1 MRKLKSKIIET
12 GDFNYIS
19 FSWSED
25 GSCDIIVAKN
35 DGKAFKARG
44 KRDEKGKLIIL
55 DDQEIDW

>member
-35 DGKAFKARG
+35 DGKVFKAKAKRG
-44 KRDEKGKLIIL
+44 ENNKLILL

>member
-19 FSWSED
+19 FNWRED

-35 DGKAFKARG
+35 DGKVFKAKAKRG
-44 KRDEKGKLIIL
+44 ENNKLILL